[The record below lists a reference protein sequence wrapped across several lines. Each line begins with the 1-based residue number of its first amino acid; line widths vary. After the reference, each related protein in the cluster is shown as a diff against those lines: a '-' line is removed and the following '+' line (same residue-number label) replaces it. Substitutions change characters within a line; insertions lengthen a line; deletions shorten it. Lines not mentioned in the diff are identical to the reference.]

1 MRDED
6 HLRPVTPD
14 TFANGHV
21 PARALL
27 VSSAKVPAVKDRRR
41 SPVRRVLLASVPN
54 RIYYYLSR
62 VAIMTPRVSDAE
74 LAALS
79 LSPAEV
85 SALLEMPERR
95 VRKEVEHGLFPSPP
109 QLDFDMVVYLKVLD
123 RLAELEPPVEWR
135 RRMLKSIRNALM
147 HGHISA
153 VSEELELVPGVLQ
166 LRLRT
171 VAEEVSEQL
180 VPFYRWRDARVVSDP
195 AILGGEPVFRD
206 SRLSVRRVGEAL
218 ERGEKVATVREDYP
232 YLSAEDIEF
241 APRYVRA
248 YPRVGRP
255 RESSKASAG

>member
-1 MRDED
+1 
-6 HLRPVTPD
+6 
-14 TFANGHV
+14 
-21 PARALL
+21 
-27 VSSAKVPAVKDRRR
+27 
-41 SPVRRVLLASVPN
+41 
-54 RIYYYLSR
+54 
-62 VAIMTPRVSDAE
+62 MTPRVSDTE

-255 RESSKASAG
+255 RESSKASTG

>member
-1 MRDED
+1 
-6 HLRPVTPD
+6 
-14 TFANGHV
+14 
-21 PARALL
+21 
-27 VSSAKVPAVKDRRR
+27 
-41 SPVRRVLLASVPN
+41 
-54 RIYYYLSR
+54 
-62 VAIMTPRVSDAE
+62 MTLCVSDKE

-79 LSPAEV
+79 LSAAEV

-109 QLDFDMVVYLKVLD
+109 QLDFDMVVYLTIVD

-135 RRMLKSIRNALM
+135 RQMLASIRKELM
-147 HGHISA
+147 HGRISA
-153 VSEELELVPGVLQ
+153 VSEELELVPGVLH

-171 VAEEVSEQL
+171 VAEEVSERL

-195 AILGGEPVFRD
+195 AILGGEPVFRG

-218 ERGEKVATVREDYP
+218 ERGERAATIREDYP
-232 YLSAEDIEF
+232 YLSAKDVEF

-255 RESSKASAG
+255 RESAKASSG